1 MPAMLSRPEDHDP
14 LLHLWID
21 LTGRALTPA
30 LRRAFVQRVDARAL
44 RDLMAQHGR
53 PWMTAAGRRCI
64 KTGEDGETQLKLA
77 DWLKECRRVLGART

>member
-1 MPAMLSRPEDHDP
+1 VLSHPEDHDP

-30 LRRAFVQRVDARAL
+30 ARRIFVQRVDARAL
-44 RDLMAQHGR
+44 RDLLGLHGR
-53 PWMTAAGRRCI
+53 EWMTAAARRCI
-64 KTGEDGETQLKLA
+64 KTGDDGQTQLKLA